1 MLPSVLFTAAMFDMP
16 QWAVTQIANM
26 QKQFLWRNAT
36 ATDVSRHKMNPALVY
51 TPRQAGSV
59 GLASVPIACKT
70 QRVKQTMLWLVQRK
84 DEYFEAWKTWMFRAA
99 KETWQQGI
107 SPRAPL
113 RRRINEGIR
122 TPGNVLQQLMGEWVR
137 SQGERTADQVLEYQR
152 EMETLELKI
161 TSWQVK
167 DEWLL
172 ELPRPLP
179 KPQLELMEEETRFWP
194 TYGWSNNPYI
204 VDTAGKVP
212 SFRGLNPARFR
223 SSTFGERGRQ
233 LTRCGS
239 QSAEQWASASQTEA
253 LEFSNLDERAGSG
266 GRRTAQG

>member
-113 RRRINEGIR
+113 RRRIEEGLR

-179 KPQLELMEEETRFWP
+179 KPQLELTEEETRFWP

-204 VDTAGKVP
+204 VDTAGKV
-212 SFRGLNPARFR
+212 L
-223 SSTFGERGRQ
+223 SSTK
-233 LTRCGS
+233 
-239 QSAEQWASASQTEA
+239 
-253 LEFSNLDERAGSG
+253 FSRIEPCTIQELNI
-266 GRRTAQG
+266 RRTGETTYSLRIPIRGAVGISKPN